1 MLIVCSHCHA
11 TNRIPESRK
20 ASEGQC
26 GKCKQTIWQG
36 KPVDLS
42 ESQFAKYTSKNDM
55 PVVVDF
61 WASWCG
67 PCKAMAPAYAQVAEQ
82 MKDQALFTKV
92 NTENAQQLGAQLNI
106 RSIPTLAVFRN
117 GKEVDRIA
125 GALPANQLQQW
136 IQQALTKMPQ

>member
-11 TNRIPESRK
+11 TNRIPEGKK
-20 ASEGQC
+20 ASDGQC

-36 KPVDLS
+36 KPVDLT
-42 ESQFAKYTSKNDM
+42 ESQFAKFTSKNDM
-55 PVVVDF
+55 PVVIDF

-67 PCKAMAPAYAQVAEQ
+67 PCKAMAPAYEQVSQ
-82 MKDQALFTKV
+82 TMKDQALFAKV

-106 RSIPTLAVFRN
+106 RSITTPAEL
-117 GKEVDRIA
+117 GHGDEVDRIA

-136 IQQALTKMPQ
+136 IQQALMKMPS